1 MTNPKKIDSNRK
13 NALKSTGPKTE
24 EGKKA
29 SRMNALKHG
38 ILSQEILLPDE
49 DESALIKLRE
59 GFNNEFSPVGDIEE
73 ILVDRIV
80 SLIWR
85 LKRLGRTEVGIFR
98 FRLNN
103 RRRDPFMIIS
113 DDVSAL
119 GESFIND
126 GLGANA
132 FSKLSRYESTIE
144 RGLFKAIHELQ
155 RIQAARQGKAV
166 PLPITVDIDVTGV
179 DPEPF
184 S

>member
-1 MTNPKKIDSNRK
+1 MTNPKKIESNRK

-38 ILSQEILLPDE
+38 ILSQEILLPGE
-49 DESALIKLRE
+49 DESALIKLKE
-59 GFNNEFSPVGDIEE
+59 GFYNEFSPVGDFEE

-80 SLIWR
+80 SSIWR
-85 LKRLGRTEVGIFR
+85 LKRLGQTEASIFR
-98 FRLNN
+98 SYEADNSFTI
-103 RRRDPFMIIS
+103 FS
-113 DDVSAL
+113 DNLSTL
-119 GESFIND
+119 GASFIRD
-126 GLGANA
+126 GNGANA

-155 RIQAARQGKAV
+155 RIQAARLGKTV
-166 PLPITVDIDVTGV
+166 SLPITVDIDVTGV
-179 DPEPF
+179 DTEPF

>member
-24 EGKKA
+24 EGKKV

-85 LKRLGRTEVGIFR
+85 LKRLGQTEASIFR
-98 FRLNN
+98 SYEADNSFKV
-103 RRRDPFMIIS
+103 FS
-113 DDVSAL
+113 DNVSAL
-119 GESFIND
+119 GKSFIDDSN
-126 GLGANA
+126 GANA